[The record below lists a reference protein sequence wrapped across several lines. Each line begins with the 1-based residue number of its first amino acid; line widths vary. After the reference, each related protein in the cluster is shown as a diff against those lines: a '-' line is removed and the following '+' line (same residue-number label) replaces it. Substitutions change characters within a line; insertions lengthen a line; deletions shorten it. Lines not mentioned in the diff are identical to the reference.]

1 MPATPSAIFR
11 IIAIASL
18 AHAVFVSARVGAA
31 LYALKRHDSA
41 LWVGALLALFAVAP
55 LFTAVRAGRWID
67 RSGGRAP
74 LVWALALL
82 WIGCA
87 LPAFTPQGFGLFPA
101 LILSSILIG
110 TGQMLALIAVQ
121 HWLGEQAGERERI
134 RMFSW
139 LSLGIALASIAG
151 PLISGALIDT
161 LGYRAIYQTLV
172 LAATIAAALLWRNL
186 QLLPCHAKALPAA
199 VPKPALDLLRYPML
213 RKVLLA
219 AILVSMSWDL
229 QSVMVPLHGH
239 AVGLAAVSVGFILSS
254 FAVATLIVRAIMPW
268 LVGRWPA
275 ARILGLTMA
284 SAAMAFAIFPL
295 FSSLPGLV
303 ATAFLL
309 GLGLG
314 AAQPGIMSL
323 LYEHTPVGRGA
334 ESLGL
339 RTTLMNGTHVA
350 LPLLLGA
357 GAGAVGHRAIFW
369 SLALLLAW
377 GAASTWRKLSASE
390 YPPDRTDTK
399 VGS

>member
-1 MPATPSAIFR
+1 M
-11 IIAIASL
+11 
-18 AHAVFVSARVGAA
+18 
-31 LYALKRHDSA
+31 
-41 LWVGALLALFAVAP
+41 
-55 LFTAVRAGRWID
+55 
-67 RSGGRAP
+67 
-74 LVWALALL
+74 LALL
-82 WIGCA
+82 
-87 LPAFTPQGFGLFPA
+87 
-101 LILSSILIG
+101 
-110 TGQMLALIAVQ
+110 AVQ
-121 HWLGEQAGERERI
+121 HWLGEQASERERI
-134 RMFSW
+134 RVFSW

-172 LAATIAAALLWRNL
+172 LGATVAGAIFWRNH
-186 QLLPCHAKALPAA
+186 QLLPRRVQPWSTAA
-199 VPKPALDLLRYPML
+199 PKPALDLLRDPML

-239 AVGLAAVSVGFILSS
+239 AVGLPAVSVGFILSS
-254 FAVATLIVRAIMPW
+254 FAIATLIVRAILPW
-268 LVGRWPA
+268 LAGRWPA
-275 ARILGLTMA
+275 ARLLGLTMA

-295 FSSLPGLV
+295 FSGLPGLV
-303 ATAFLL
+303 VTAFLL

-350 LPLLLGA
+350 LPLILGVGA
-357 GAGAVGHRAIFW
+357 GAIGHQAIFW
-369 SLALLLAW
+369 SMALLLAW
-377 GAASTWRKLSASE
+377 GAASTWRKLRVAE
-390 YPPDRTDTK
+390 HPFDRTDTK